1 MFLAVAL
8 LEEIIFAFTMRRM
21 RDRGR
26 MPLPH
31 PYFLYYLITPQIQNL
46 SFSNYYV
53 CYLGLFPKL
62 ENLLTLDL
70 GKTGVKDDSL
80 KSIGIYC
87 SQLRYLRLLL
97 LI

>member
-8 LEEIIFAFTMRRM
+8 LEEIIFAFTMMRM
-21 RDRGR
+21 RDRGQ

-31 PYFLYYLITPQIQNL
+31 PYFLYYLITPQIQHL

-87 SQLRYLRLLL
+87 SQLRYFRLLI